1 MKPISISP
9 RTSRK
14 VQQVMDE
21 QFIQQTYLNQRHR
34 TRKTQ
39 LLITMTLFSTKLK
52 KQKPKKTFSKNH
64 HNIINKG

>member
-9 RTSRK
+9 RTSGK

-34 TRKTQ
+34 TRKAQ

-64 HNIINKG
+64 HSIINKG